1 MFHDASGGIA
11 GYIFTKTPA
20 DKRPLP
26 FRDAGRSALASLRF
40 DQGHGL
46 ILGAGFVRLDGL
58 RFAEVETVAHI
69 PWRFTRK
76 WRWLEVQSGGTGLHE
91 TCVGFM
97 VGCPVSQ
104 WPAHRATLLAVLAS
118 MRFTRPKG

>member
-1 MFHDASGGIA
+1 M
-11 GYIFTKTPA
+11 TPA
-20 DKRPLP
+20 AGSRGISSLRHLP
-26 FRDAGRSALASLRF
+26 TSARCHSATQGARRWLRF
-40 DQGHGL
+40 DEGHGL

-69 PWRFTRK
+69 PWSFTRK

-91 TCVGFM
+91 TCVGFT
-97 VGCPVSQ
+97 VGCPASQ